1 MMKNKALFAFFLFLS
16 LGAHATEYA
25 SLKHDEV
32 NLRTGPGE
40 RYPIMW
46 VYQEKN
52 FPVQVLDSFE
62 LWRQIREKDG
72 TVGWVHQNML
82 KKTRYVI
89 VEKED
94 SLLKKNDPDSYPV
107 AIVQPGVIA
116 RLEECP
122 LGKYCKITVSDE
134 THTKK
139 GWFPRSGLW
148 GLDAGEVVEK

>member
-1 MMKNKALFAFFLFLS
+1 MKSKILFVAVLLIS
-16 LGAHATEYA
+16 AVASATEYA

-32 NLRTGPGE
+32 NMRTGPGE

-52 FPVQVLDSFE
+52 FPVEVLDSFE
-62 LWRQIREKDG
+62 IWRQIREKDG

-82 KKTRYVI
+82 KKTRYLI

-94 SLLKKNDPDSYPV
+94 SLLKKNDPASSPV
-107 AIVQPGVIA
+107 AVVQPGVIA

-122 LGKYCKITVSDE
+122 AGDYCRITVSDE
-134 THTKK
+134 EHIKK
-139 GWFPRSGLW
+139 GWFPRSSLW
-148 GLDAGEVVEK
+148 GIDKGEIVEK